1 MKMLTARRIA
11 SDFRYVVWLDET
23 RSVPDPA
30 DATKT
35 IPDPAWTLD
44 RTWGAGPRLA
54 GETVTQYRD
63 RIIAFEVQARAEMRA
78 LAVEALAAT
87 QARETGPAAGTALD
101 GEGAT
106 L

>member
-54 GETVTQYRD
+54 G
-63 RIIAFEVQARAEMRA
+63 
-78 LAVEALAAT
+78 
-87 QARETGPAAGTALD
+87 
-101 GEGAT
+101 
-106 L
+106 